1 MTSSCPKRRRAKRTC
16 ALMADR
22 TPCLRRE
29 GMINATSPNQE
40 GVEGTDSRSGL
51 DDHRR
56 ISDTGHIYL
65 LVGNTVV
72 LPYQGGIFLRS
83 FATAY
88 ISLRNSWALQPH
100 HKRYWLTPPPADPAA
115 LAEQICTVCQVYE
128 ATPIL

>member
-1 MTSSCPKRRRAKRTC
+1 
-16 ALMADR
+16 MADR

-65 LVGNTVV
+65 LVGNNVV
-72 LPYQGGIFLRS
+72 LPHQGGIFLRS
-83 FATAY
+83 FATRY
-88 ISLRNSWALQPH
+88 ISLRNSWARRPTRSPFFFRCRRVIGGHRATL
-100 HKRYWLTPPPADPAA
+100 A
-115 LAEQICTVCQVYE
+115 L
-128 ATPIL
+128 